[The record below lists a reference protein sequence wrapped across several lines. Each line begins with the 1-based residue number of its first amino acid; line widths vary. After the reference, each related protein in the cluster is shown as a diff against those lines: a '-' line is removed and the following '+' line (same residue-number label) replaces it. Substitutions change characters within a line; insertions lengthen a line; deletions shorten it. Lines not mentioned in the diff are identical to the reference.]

1 MPTKVIWNLGVQF
14 CDIEPEKLSD
24 EALKKGRKL
33 QPILKKRKTEDAKE
47 KKAEKSDP
55 KKQKGKGSKKGKK
68 GGQEP
73 DEESL

>member
-1 MPTKVIWNLGVQF
+1 V
-14 CDIEPEKLSD
+14 SD
-24 EALKKGRKL
+24 V
-33 QPILKKRKTEDAKE
+33 
-47 KKAEKSDP
+47 DP